1 MQCEIISIGSE
12 MTSGRNLDTNSQW
25 LSLRL
30 AEHGLSVGWHTT
42 LADDLE
48 SNVEAFHIAARRA
61 KIVLITGGLGPT
73 QDDLTR
79 EALAKAAGVELY
91 FDEAQFQRIQAMF
104 AARGRVMPERNRM
117 QAFFPVGSEPL
128 PNDRG
133 TAPGIWMKLHGAV
146 VAAMPGVPPEM
157 QAMFLN
163 QVLPRLLALGF
174 GGTVRIERK
183 INTFGAGES
192 HVEQKLLDIT
202 RRGHVPEVGITVSGA
217 TISLRIF
224 AQGPTREAALAQ
236 AAPVE
241 AIIRQRLG
249 ELVFG
254 VDDEELQ
261 HAVLAHLR
269 QANMTL
275 AVAESLTGGMVGE
288 LITSVAGSS
297 ASFLGGVVAYTNS
310 IKHHLLGVPSELLEQ
325 QGAVS
330 APVAEAMADGV
341 RQRFGADL
349 AVSTTGVAGP
359 GDLSPTQPAGLV
371 YVGIAWAG
379 GTAHT
384 HFSWVGTRDEI
395 RRRAAKLALNTA
407 RLKLRELLT
416 ARGESLP

>member
-1 MQCEIISIGSE
+1 MKCEILSIGSE

-42 LADDLE
+42 IADDLE
-48 SNVEAFHIAARRA
+48 ANIEAFRVASQRA
-61 KIVLITGGLGPT
+61 KIVLMSGGLGPT

-79 EALAKAAGVELY
+79 EALARAAGVDLV
-91 FDEAQFQRIQAMF
+91 FDEEQCRRIEAMF
-104 AARGRVMPERNRM
+104 ASRGRVMPERNRV
-117 QAFFPVGSEPL
+117 QAMFPAGAEPIV
-128 PNDRG
+128 NDRG
-133 TAPGIWMKLHGAV
+133 TAPGVWMRLNGAV
-146 VAAMPGVPPEM
+146 IAAMPGVPPEM
-157 QAMFLN
+157 HAMFN
-163 QVLPRLLALGF
+163 DKVLPRLLTLGY

-224 AQGPTREAALAQ
+224 AEGPTREAALAQ

-241 AIIRQRLG
+241 ATIRERLG

-254 VDDEELQ
+254 VDEEELQ

-269 QANMTL
+269 EANLTL

-288 LITSVAGSS
+288 WLTSVPGSS
-297 ASFLGGVVAYTNS
+297 MSFLGGVVSYTNEV
-310 IKHHLLGVPSELLEQ
+310 KHRVLGVPQDLLDTH
-325 QGAVS
+325 GAVS
-330 APVAEAMADGV
+330 APVAEAMAAGV
-341 RQRFGADL
+341 RERLGADL

-371 YVGIAWAG
+371 YVGIAWSG

-384 HFSWVGTRDEI
+384 SFSWVGTRDEI
-395 RRRAAKLALNTA
+395 RRRAAKLALNAA
-407 RLKLRELLT
+407 RLKLREILAT
-416 ARGESLP
+416 RG

>member
-30 AEHGLSVGWHTT
+30 AEHGLTVGWHTT
-42 LADDLE
+42 LADELE
-48 SNVEAFHIAARRA
+48 SNIEAFKVAARRA

-79 EALAKAAGVELY
+79 EALARAAGVQLY
-91 FDEAQFQRIQAMF
+91 FAEDQFRRIEAMF
-104 AARGRVMPERNRM
+104 AARGRVMPERNRV
-117 QAFFPVGSEPL
+117 QAFFPEGSEPL
-128 PNDRG
+128 PNERG
-133 TAPGIWMKLHGAV
+133 TAPGIWMQLHGAV
-146 VAAMPGVPPEM
+146 VAAMPGVPTEM

-163 QVLPRLLALGF
+163 QVLPRLLALGY

-224 AQGPTREAALAQ
+224 AEGPTREAALAQ

-269 QANMTL
+269 QAHMTL

-288 LITSVAGSS
+288 LLTSVPGSS
-297 ASFLGGVVAYTNS
+297 ASFLGGVVSYTNS
-310 IKHHLLGVPSELLEQ
+310 IKHRLLGVPLDLLEQ
-325 QGAVS
+325 HGAVS
-330 APVAEAMADGV
+330 APVAEAMARGV
-341 RQRFGADL
+341 RERFGADL

-407 RLKLRELLT
+407 RLKLREILKG
-416 ARGESLP
+416 RGESLL